1 MIFFN
6 PSMTIFEIESLSR
19 MVYDIFILI
28 RNQQGDGYMSG
39 LKSSWELSLERS
51 EKLVPELK
59 NKKKITNQQKEKIND
74 IRREY
79 QAKIADKDV
88 MMQDKLIKLHDR
100 IPPDEIEYAT
110 VELQKE
116 FADEKKAFEE
126 KMEEEIE
133 SIRN

>member
-1 MIFFN
+1 
-6 PSMTIFEIESLSR
+6 
-19 MVYDIFILI
+19 
-28 RNQQGDGYMSG
+28 MSG

-59 NKKKITNQQKEKIND
+59 NKKKITKQQKEKIND

-88 MMQDKLIKLHDR
+88 MMQDKLRKLHDR
-100 IPPDEIEYAT
+100 IPPEEIQYAT

-116 FADEKKAFEE
+116 FADEKKSFEE
-126 KMEEEIE
+126 KMEKEIE

>member
-1 MIFFN
+1 
-6 PSMTIFEIESLSR
+6 
-19 MVYDIFILI
+19 
-28 RNQQGDGYMSG
+28 MSG

-59 NKKKITNQQKEKIND
+59 NKKKITKQQKEKIND

-88 MMQDKLIKLHDR
+88 MMQDKLRKLHDR
-100 IPPDEIEYAT
+100 IPPDEIQYAT

>member
-1 MIFFN
+1 
-6 PSMTIFEIESLSR
+6 MT
-19 MVYDIFILI
+19 
-28 RNQQGDGYMSG
+28 G

-59 NKKKITNQQKEKIND
+59 NKKKITKQQKEKIND

-88 MMQDKLIKLHDR
+88 MLQDKLRKIHDR
-100 IPPDEIEYAT
+100 IPPEEIQYAT

-126 KMEEEIE
+126 KMEKEIE

>member
-1 MIFFN
+1 
-6 PSMTIFEIESLSR
+6 
-19 MVYDIFILI
+19 
-28 RNQQGDGYMSG
+28 MSG

-59 NKKKITNQQKEKIND
+59 NKKKITKQQKEKIND

-88 MMQDKLIKLHDR
+88 MMQDKLRKLHDR
-100 IPPDEIEYAT
+100 IPPDEIQYAT
-110 VELQKE
+110 LELQKE

>member
-1 MIFFN
+1 
-6 PSMTIFEIESLSR
+6 
-19 MVYDIFILI
+19 
-28 RNQQGDGYMSG
+28 MSG

-59 NKKKITNQQKEKIND
+59 NKKKITKQQKEKIND

-88 MMQDKLIKLHDR
+88 MMQDKLRKLHDR

-116 FADEKKAFEE
+116 FADEKKAFED

>member
-1 MIFFN
+1 
-6 PSMTIFEIESLSR
+6 
-19 MVYDIFILI
+19 
-28 RNQQGDGYMSG
+28 MSG

-59 NKKKITNQQKEKIND
+59 NKKKITKQQKEKIND

-88 MMQDKLIKLHDR
+88 MMQDKLRKIHDR
-100 IPPDEIEYAT
+100 IPPDEIQYAT

>member
-1 MIFFN
+1 
-6 PSMTIFEIESLSR
+6 
-19 MVYDIFILI
+19 
-28 RNQQGDGYMSG
+28 MSG

-59 NKKKITNQQKEKIND
+59 NKKKITKQQKEKIND

-100 IPPDEIEYAT
+100 IPPDEIDYAT

-116 FADEKKAFEE
+116 FACEKKAFEE